1 MNTNH
6 QQLPSGI
13 DNNHDEDG
21 NMAKYYENWK
31 VGGMSTD
38 DVERCKTFFD
48 QGTEIFPG
56 ADRKLAYRLCW
67 LGHWLINSRRWFF
80 LDDNSISVQQ
90 AVKFALIH
98 QHHWLPATVEQMT
111 PAEMSLAL
119 TDYWADYR
127 TQPTEPEKALIH
139 MTDWQYQ
146 KLCSNRKKVNGDQ

>member
-48 QGTEIFPG
+48 QGN
-56 ADRKLAYRLCW
+56 RNL
-67 LGHWLINSRRWFF
+67 SR
-80 LDDNSISVQQ
+80 S
-90 AVKFALIH
+90 
-98 QHHWLPATVEQMT
+98 
-111 PAEMSLAL
+111 
-119 TDYWADYR
+119 
-127 TQPTEPEKALIH
+127 
-139 MTDWQYQ
+139 
-146 KLCSNRKKVNGDQ
+146 

>member
-38 DVERCKTFFD
+38 DVKRCKTFFD

-80 LDDNSISVQQ
+80 SG
-90 AVKFALIH
+90 
-98 QHHWLPATVEQMT
+98 
-111 PAEMSLAL
+111 
-119 TDYWADYR
+119 R
-127 TQPTEPEKALIH
+127 
-139 MTDWQYQ
+139 
-146 KLCSNRKKVNGDQ
+146 